1 MHRMHAGPCSPEV
14 MLHRGDS
21 ACSVASLQSLHDRQ
35 MGSRREGHSP
45 KARLVVTVIEVRWGC
60 HVNSGAGRTR
70 SLRARPCSGRSCRL
84 PILKRFD
91 SESAERIARNEMAL
105 DVECVLDCRMDGQ
118 EPLR

>member
-60 HVNSGAGRTR
+60 HVNLA
-70 SLRARPCSGRSCRL
+70 P
-84 PILKRFD
+84 
-91 SESAERIARNEMAL
+91 AEREVEGLALVQAAVAARQL
-105 DVECVLDCRMDGQ
+105 
-118 EPLR
+118 